1 MAYGAFDYERLVAL
15 LTELAERITAASPE
29 PCEIRVVGG
38 AAISLKY
45 NHQRDPTGDVD
56 ALQATNADVVYAA
69 ASAVAVSHGLR
80 DNWLNFKVKMYAP
93 DPMYSEPDW
102 SVVLEHSNVRI
113 LVPEPRM
120 LLAMKLRAGRGR
132 DLGDVDVLLHA
143 CDIST
148 YANAVAAFREFYTD
162 DEIKP
167 LADAY
172 LRDRLT

>member
-1 MAYGAFDYERLVAL
+1 MAYEAFDYERLVVL
-15 LTELAERITAASPE
+15 LTELAERIAAATLE
-29 PCEIRVVGG
+29 PCEVRVVGG

-45 NHQRDPTGDVD
+45 DHQRDPTGDVD
-56 ALQATNADVVYAA
+56 ALQATNADVVHAA
-69 ASAVAVSHGLR
+69 ASAMAVDHGLR
-80 DNWLNFKVKMYAP
+80 DNWLNFKVEMYAP
-93 DPMYSEPDW
+93 DPMYPGPEW
-102 SVVLEHSNVRI
+102 LVVIEHANVRI

-132 DLGDVDVLLHA
+132 DLGDADILLRA

-148 YANAVAAFREFYTD
+148 YADAVAAFREYYTD

-172 LRDRLT
+172 LKDRLA